1 MARGGSTPNVRDAAI
16 TGLWGNCRLLETARL
31 ESPSRP
37 LRAAWACVFPCL
49 FAAMSRVG
57 HRYGMDLLMVVG
69 HIADQDLGKPV
80 DLSYDTIDLTVF
92 RVADRD
98 FGQGSREEMTG
109 RA

>member
-37 LRAAWACVFPCL
+37 LRAAWACVFPSL
-49 FAAMSRVG
+49 FA
-57 HRYGMDLLMVVG
+57 
-69 HIADQDLGKPV
+69 V